1 MVRRNTNEQIADTKI
16 ADSRKRKPDWSSV
29 VGTGPMNINFNIWS
43 TILYILL
50 GIVFLPL
57 YFCAF
62 LIDKIKE
69 KINE

>member
-50 GIVFLPL
+50 GIIFLPIYL
-57 YFCAF
+57 FDYV
-62 LIDKIKE
+62 KE
-69 KINE
+69 KIDE

>member
-1 MVRRNTNEQIADTKI
+1 
-16 ADSRKRKPDWSSV
+16 
-29 VGTGPMNINFNIWS
+29 MNMYFNIWS

>member
-1 MVRRNTNEQIADTKI
+1 
-16 ADSRKRKPDWSSV
+16 
-29 VGTGPMNINFNIWS
+29 MNIYFSVWS

-62 LIDKIKE
+62 LMDKIKE
-69 KINE
+69 KIDE